1 MDIQAIKDAAV
12 TAMLQFGEYP
22 NTVLLHGP
30 RGYMSVQIPLLNPN
44 AKHEIMQ
51 MAGKALAKQLGSE
64 VRRLSNIALIT
75 EAWMSRRP
83 ANSKE
88 PLPIPS
94 QDPNR
99 VEVLV
104 IAAMSLPS
112 RELISNILEIKRHG
126 QFMELVED
134 PAWNVSKSD
143 MLDAFVNG
151 LFEGMK

>member
-22 NTVLLHGP
+22 NTVILHGP
-30 RGYMSVQIPLLNPN
+30 KGYMSIQIPLLNPD
-44 AKHEIMQ
+44 AKLVIMHV
-51 MAGKALAKQLGSE
+51 AGKSLRKGLGSDI
-64 VRRLSNIALIT
+64 RQLSNVALIT